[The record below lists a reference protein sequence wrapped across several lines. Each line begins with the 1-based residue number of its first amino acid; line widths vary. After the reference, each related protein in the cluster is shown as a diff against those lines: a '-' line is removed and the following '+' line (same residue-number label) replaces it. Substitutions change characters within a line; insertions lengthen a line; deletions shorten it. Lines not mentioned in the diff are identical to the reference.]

1 MRLTAF
7 IVSIAAVMAAQS
19 PVLAADSASARVNPI
34 LFSKLQYRPLH
45 FQRGGRSTA
54 VAGVPS
60 DPFTFYF
67 GGIGGGVWKT
77 TDAGTTWANVS
88 DGFFEAGSVGAIA
101 VSESAP
107 DVVYVGTGTACLR
120 TNVSPGVGMYR
131 SSDAGRTWVHAGL
144 RDAGQIGR
152 VRIHPAN
159 PDLVYAAVVG
169 NVFAPTPTRGVF
181 RSQDGGKTW
190 QKVLFVNN
198 ETGASDLVMDSA
210 DPRVL
215 YAGTWTVD
223 RKPWTL
229 DSGSREGGIYK
240 STDGGDSWT
249 RLEGGLPS
257 GIVGRTA
264 VAVSRGRPG
273 RVWALIQAEADE
285 GGLFRSE
292 DGGRTWQR
300 VNGDPELTARAFYFG
315 HLVAD
320 PVDPDTVYVLNIFL
334 YKSVDGGRTFTILEH
349 SHEDHH
355 DLWVNPGNPRIL
367 INANDGGATVSLN
380 GGSSWSTQL
389 NQPTAELYRV
399 ATDNGFPYRVYSAQ
413 QDSGTI
419 SVPTASRNVPLGLM
433 DAYQVGGGEASHIA
447 VDPRDANIVYATI
460 SGQVSRTDVARK
472 VSDLLYVYPE
482 PRYATRAADLKYR
495 SPWNA
500 PLRLSPHDP
509 DVLYTTSQ
517 YVHRSRDAGWTWDV
531 ISADLTRND
540 RSKQEAPGL
549 RRLPYDGT
557 GAETYDTIFAFEES
571 PVRRGVLWAGSDDG
585 LVHVSVDD
593 GRTWTNVTPA
603 EMPEWGTVN
612 TIDPSVHDPGRAVIS
627 VFRFMSHGDFQPY
640 VFRTDDYGRTWQ
652 RLTTGENGIPSGHYV
667 RAVREDRNRRGL
679 LYAGTEF
686 GMYVSFD
693 DGAHWQS
700 LQLNLPVTPIS
711 DLQVYRRD
719 LIVSTFGRGL
729 WVLDDLSV
737 LEQLDPHTVTD
748 RHRLFAPRDG
758 VRPAA
763 NGSYPPVDGGATIS
777 YYLAEDVHPV
787 TLEIRDAR
795 GARVALY
802 TSPPPGEQRD
812 ASGLPLDFA
821 QAFGGRN
828 IVTVHRGLNRFRWT
842 ARHSPPYGPEPVDSL
857 FGFHGPFVIPGD
869 YQVTVTAGAWSATET
884 LTIRPDPRVSTSLA
898 EYEAQFRFAQ
908 EIGGRMREL
917 REALARLRGVKAR
930 LEQIAARA
938 TTGGDVAA
946 TAQRLAGELSGSESQ
961 LTRVQGQT
969 GPRLDAQLFGLY
981 RAVVDG
987 NLAPSPGIKERA
999 GDLLPG
1005 VDRALAALDGVMKR
1019 ADAWVAQQP

>member
-1 MRLTAF
+1 VSVAALT
-7 IVSIAAVMAAQS
+7 AAQS
-19 PVLAADSASARVNPI
+19 PVPAADSPSARVEPI
-34 LFSKLQYRPLH
+34 LFSGLQYRPLH
-45 FQRGGRSTA
+45 FLRGGRSTA

-67 GGIGGGVWKT
+67 GSIGGGVWKT
-77 TDAGTTWANVS
+77 TDAGTTWTNVS
-88 DGFFEAGSVGAIA
+88 DGFFEAGSIGAIA

-107 DVVYVGTGTACLR
+107 NVVYVGTGTACLR

-131 SSDAGRTWVHAGL
+131 SSDAGRTWVHVGL
-144 RDAGQIGR
+144 HDAGQISR

-169 NVFAPTPTRGVF
+169 NVFVPTPTRGVF

-198 ETGASDLVMDSA
+198 ETGASDLALDPA

-229 DSGSREGGIYK
+229 DSGSKEDGIYK
-240 STDGGDSWT
+240 STDGGDTWT
-249 RLEGGLPS
+249 RLGGGLPS
-257 GIVGRTA
+257 GIVGRTG

-273 RVWALIQAEADE
+273 RVWALVEAAADE
-285 GGLFRSE
+285 GGLFRS
-292 DGGRTWQR
+292 DDAGRTWQR
-300 VNGDPELTARAFYFG
+300 VNGDAELTARAFYFG
-315 HLVAD
+315 HIVAD
-320 PVDPDTVYVLNIFL
+320 PVDPDTVYVLNTSLF
-334 YKSVDGGRTFTILEH
+334 KSVDGGRSFTTMGD

-355 DLWVNPGNPRIL
+355 DLWLNPLNPRIL

-380 GGSSWSTQL
+380 GGASWSTQL

-399 ATDNGFPYRVYSAQ
+399 TADNGFPYRVYSAQ

-472 VSDLLYVYPE
+472 VSDLLYVYPQ

-495 SPWNA
+495 APWNA
-500 PLRLSPHDP
+500 PLRISPHDP

-517 YVHRSRDAGWTWDV
+517 YVHRSRDAGRTWEV
-531 ISADLTRND
+531 ISPDLTRND
-540 RSKQEAPGL
+540 RSKQETPGL
-549 RRLPYDGT
+549 HRLPYEGT
-557 GAETYDTIFAFEES
+557 GAETYDTILAFEES

-612 TIDPSVHDPGRAVIS
+612 AIDPSVHDPGRAVIS
-627 VFRFMSHGDFQPY
+627 VFRFMSGDFQPY
-640 VFRTDDYGRTWQ
+640 VFRTNDYGRTWQ
-652 RLTTGENGIPSGHYV
+652 RLTTGRNGIPSGHYV
-667 RAVREDRNRRGL
+667 RVVREDRNRRGL

-686 GMYVSFD
+686 GLYVSFD
-693 DGAHWQS
+693 DGAQWQS
-700 LQLNLPVTPIS
+700 LQLNLPVAPVS
-711 DLQVYRRD
+711 DLQVVRQD
-719 LIVSTFGRGL
+719 LVVSTFGRGL

-737 LEQLDPHTVTD
+737 LEQLDPRTATGRPH
-748 RHRLFAPRDG
+748 LFKPRDG

-763 NGSYPPVDGGATIS
+763 NGSYPPVDGGATVS

-787 TLEIRDAR
+787 TIEIRDAG

-802 TSPPPGEQRD
+802 TSPPPGEQA
-812 ASGLPLDFA
+812 ASGLPLDFERV
-821 QAFGGRN
+821 FGGRN
-828 IVTVHRGLNRFRWT
+828 VVTGHRGLNRFRWT
-842 ARHSPPYGPEPVDSL
+842 ARRSPPYGPEPVDSL
-857 FGFHGPFVIPGD
+857 FGLHGPFVIPGD
-869 YQVTVTAGAWSATET
+869 YKVTVTAGAWSATET
-884 LTIRPDPRVSTSLA
+884 LTIRPDPRVSTTLA
-898 EYEAQFRFAQ
+898 EYEAQFRLAQ
-908 EIGGRMREL
+908 EVGGRMRKLQEGL
-917 REALARLRGVKAR
+917 GRLRAVRAR
-930 LEQIAARA
+930 LEQAGGAAQ
-938 TTGGDVAA
+938 G
-946 TAQRLAGELSGSESQ
+946 LAGELSASESQ
-961 LTRVQGQT
+961 LTRVQGQPGPA
-969 GPRLDAQLFGLY
+969 GPRLDSQLLNLY
-981 RAVVDG
+981 RAIVDG
-987 NLAPSPGIKERA
+987 NLAPSSGIEERA
-999 GDLLPG
+999 ADLLPS
-1005 VDRALAALDGVMKR
+1005 VDRALAELEGVLKR
-1019 ADAWVAQQP
+1019 ADAWAAQHP